1 MHIYSTFKDQENLYF
16 ELEYIEGCTLF
27 SQIRLYNQS
36 VQKNM
41 TFYAI
46 EVLLALS
53 YLHSHSIVYRDLK
66 PENLVISMTERG
78 HIKMVDFG
86 FAKKL

>member
-1 MHIYSTFKDQENLYF
+1 
-16 ELEYIEGCTLF
+16 
-27 SQIRLYNQS
+27 
-36 VQKNM
+36 M

-86 FAKKL
+86 FAKKLSQIT